1 MTTFRRSLALLL
13 HSLAAASALA
23 TVSPAHLAAQTDG
36 TCIPVA
42 QRAGRALGCFITAR
56 QELGRLSATPAL
68 YWHLDTYATR
78 AAAEK
83 ARAPRSTVVES
94 LGRIWLFTI
103 APAGWRP
110 ATGKR
115 FERVGPLPLV
125 HADSLAAV
133 YMEGVF
139 EPGMHSMVHRHP
151 GAEAWVTLEGSQC
164 LETPNGKLEQRAGDH
179 GILVGPD
186 IPMMLTGTGTGV
198 RKSVV
203 LILQDA
209 TRPRST
215 PATDWTPRH
224 ICGK

>member
-1 MTTFRRSLALLL
+1 MGKSFKALMLAAIVAAIAPAALL
-13 HSLAAASALA
+13 
-23 TVSPAHLAAQTDG
+23 AQTDG
-36 TCIPVA
+36 TCVPVA
-42 QRAGRALGCFITAR
+42 ARAGRALGCFITAR
-56 QELGRLSATPAL
+56 EELGRLDASRPL

-78 AAAEK
+78 KAAEK
-83 ARAPRSTVVES
+83 ARGRRSTVVES
-94 LGRIWLFTI
+94 LGRVWLFTI
-103 APAGWRP
+103 APADWRP
-110 ATGKR
+110 ASGKR

-125 HADSLAAV
+125 KADSIAAV

-179 GILVGPD
+179 GILVGPN

-198 RKSVV
+198 RRSVV

-209 TRPRST
+209 TKPRST
-215 PATDWTPRH
+215 PATDWAPRH
-224 ICGK
+224 LCTK

>member
-1 MTTFRRSLALLL
+1 MTVLRGQLALILRML
-13 HSLAAASALA
+13 VVVSMLAAAR
-23 TVSPAHLAAQTDG
+23 PASLLAQTDG

-42 QRAGRALGCFITAR
+42 QRAGRALGCFIMAR
-56 QELGRLSATPAL
+56 QELGHLNAKAPL

-83 ARAPRSTVVES
+83 ARGPRSTVVES

-103 APAGWRP
+103 EAAAWRP
-110 ATGKR
+110 TSGKR
-115 FERVGPLPLV
+115 VERVGPLPLV
-125 HADSLAAV
+125 QADSIAAV

-164 LETPNGKLEQRAGDH
+164 LETPNGALRQRAGDH
-179 GILVGPD
+179 GILVGPN
-186 IPMMLTGTGTGV
+186 IPMMLTGTGKNI

-209 TRPRST
+209 TKPRST

-224 ICGK
+224 LCTK